1 MLLKVCQ
8 LVKVK
13 GASDMHLYPDR
24 PVYYRVNGAIQTLD
38 SLTVAEEHIKK
49 IILETS
55 SPKAREILGKFRQVT
70 YAADIETVG
79 RLRFSVFFDRGRFA
93 MSVRF
98 ISDKIYSFQEL
109 GFSEAIKKILAQH
122 AGLILVGSSSGEG
135 KTSTIA
141 SIINF
146 YNSYFEKNIITIENP
161 VEYLFKDNK
170 SAIIQRSI
178 PLDISN
184 FYAGLCEMGRVNP
197 DVVVSDSLNYPDAMD
212 KALSLCESGTTVIG
226 GTEGG
231 DCLQILERIINL
243 RSPSERE
250 VLRSKLASQLTMI
263 ISQRLVPKTDHT
275 GRKAIFDIMVNTPQL
290 RSLIRNNNF
299 TMFRTLQSQ
308 GEIAGMKTFDSQLA
322 ELLRTGYITK
332 KAAAEFSIDK
342 KRFGN

>member
-1 MLLKVCQ
+1 
-8 LVKVK
+8 
-13 GASDMHLYPDR
+13 
-24 PVYYRVNGAIQTLD
+24 
-38 SLTVAEEHIKK
+38 
-49 IILETS
+49 
-55 SPKAREILGKFRQVT
+55 
-70 YAADIETVG
+70 
-79 RLRFSVFFDRGRFA
+79 

-197 DVVVSDSLNYPDAMD
+197 DVVVPIHSIIDVMD

-299 TMFRTLQSQ
+299 TMFRTL
-308 GEIAGMKTFDSQLA
+308 
-322 ELLRTGYITK
+322 RR
-332 KAAAEFSIDK
+332 KAK
-342 KRFGN
+342 